1 MKNYFLGLI
10 LFAFFGSVIL
20 SVAPHGLSRGYLK
33 FLCGLCSI
41 GCIIFPIAS
50 VVVDGDAWRE
60 NVESFFEIGEDT
72 RENSVE
78 IYNLFLDE
86 VAEENAELSLKNK
99 IITELK
105 GDNDD
110 IAVDIILDKNSD
122 EIYIEAIRV
131 FFYPSG
137 YDIDPKKVKKICF
150 LELGVECE
158 VFYK

>member
-1 MKNYFLGLI
+1 MKDYFLGLI
-10 LFAFFGSVIL
+10 LFAFLGSIIL

-33 FLCGLCSI
+33 FLCGLCGI

-50 VVVDGDAWRE
+50 VVIDGESWRE
-60 NVESFFEIGEDT
+60 DVEDLFEINDNAN
-72 RENSVE
+72 ENSVE

-86 VAEENAELSLKNK
+86 VAEKNAEETLKDK

-105 GDNDD
+105 ADKDD
-110 IAVDIILDKNSD
+110 ICVDIILNKNSD
-122 EIYIEAIRV
+122 EIYIDAIRV

-150 LELGVECE
+150 SELGIECE